1 MIELKIDPE
10 FRDKIPPLTD
20 AEFEQ
25 LKDNILADGEVYE
38 PICVWGGTIVDGHNR
53 WKIVQEH
60 PEIPFRTKEMH
71 FTDKWEA
78 FDWMYKKQL
87 GRRNL
92 TDEQRTVLIG
102 KMFEA
107 RKNLHGGDRK
117 SKDQNGP
124 LIKGD
129 TAQAIA
135 DEIGVGRNTVKRAEK
150 FAKGI
155 DKIAEISPEAVG
167 KILAGNSGINKAAV
181 MDLVKKNEDEVKEFA
196 ELVVSGEA
204 KQQKKKKS
212 GNPASLVQGG
222 FSKEEREQMA
232 QMYCQQEAHD
242 KELTHSE
249 KIALSKR
256 IDEIDKLIS
265 DTEAK
270 HVYTEEDAEE
280 EFEILMNEFVSKI
293 RRVIEV
299 RNDVVKGSKKLKS
312 LLYMFSNE
320 LKKLREEI

>member
-1 MIELKIDPE
+1 MITIIELKIDPE

-60 PEIPFRTKEMH
+60 QEIPFRTKEMH
-71 FTDKWEA
+71 FADKWEA

-102 KMFEA
+102 KMYEA
-107 RKNLHGGDRK
+107 RKNTKAFKGNQYTKDGGCA
-117 SKDQNGP
+117 QNEHEQKN
-124 LIKGD
+124 LR
-129 TAQAIA
+129 TSAQIA
-135 DEIGVGRNTVKRAEK
+135 QEIGVGVETVKRAEK

-155 DKIAEISPEAVG
+155 DKIAEVSPEAAG

-196 ELVVSGEA
+196 ESVVSGEA
-204 KQQKKKKS
+204 KQQKKKRS
-212 GNPASLVQGG
+212 GNPTSLVPGG
-222 FSKEEREQMA
+222 FTKEEREQRERIE
-232 QMYCQQEAHD
+232 QIVNNMYDTE
-242 KELTHSE
+242 SE
-249 KIALSKR
+249 KTFTVENFIEEITLNGDAYVSQLGNSLSDHNDL
-256 IDEIDKLIS
+256 ITVETLEEIDKAV
-265 DTEAK
+265 E
-270 HVYTEEDAEE
+270 
-280 EFEILMNEFVSKI
+280 KI
-293 RRVIEV
+293 IKKIEKV
-299 RNDVVKGSKKLKS
+299 RDKYL
-312 LLYMFSNE
+312 
-320 LKKLREEI
+320 

>member
-1 MIELKIDPE
+1 MTIIELKIDPE

-38 PICVWGGTIVDGHNR
+38 PICVWDGTIVDGHNR

-71 FTDKWEA
+71 FADKWEA

-150 FAKGI
+150 FAKGL
-155 DKIAEISPEAVG
+155 DKIAEVSPEAAG

-196 ELVVSGEA
+196 ESVVSGEA
-204 KQQKKKKS
+204 KQQKKKRS
-212 GNPASLVQGG
+212 GNPASLVPGG
-222 FSKEEREQMA
+222 FTKEEREQRERIEKIVNN
-232 QMYCQQEAHD
+232 MYDTE
-242 KELTHSE
+242 SE
-249 KIALSKR
+249 KTFTVENFIEEITLNGDAYVSQLGNSLSDHNDL
-256 IDEIDKLIS
+256 ITVETLEEIDKAV
-265 DTEAK
+265 E
-270 HVYTEEDAEE
+270 
-280 EFEILMNEFVSKI
+280 KI
-293 RRVIEV
+293 IKKIEKV
-299 RNDVVKGSKKLKS
+299 RDKYL
-312 LLYMFSNE
+312 
-320 LKKLREEI
+320 